1 MKEEVLKLVKKLKRL
16 LSPKFWR
23 IPKKEYKWVV
33 SPKPGP
39 HPKFYSIPL
48 QIVVRDI
55 LKLADTAKEA
65 ITIIRRGEILVDGK
79 PRKDYGYPVGL
90 FDSIS
95 IPLAKKYYRVVPI
108 SNGLTLIEISA
119 KESSKKICK
128 IKNKTSIKGK
138 TQLNLS
144 DGKNILV
151 KDKKYKTGDS
161 LLLEVPSLKVV
172 DHISLAS
179 GNMGIVSKG
188 KNAGKLGKIKEIIPG
203 TIKEEPQIVC
213 EMDGRKQ
220 KILKDMFF
228 VLGKDKPVIEV
239 GE

>member
-1 MKEEVLKLVKKLKRL
+1 LVKKLKRL

-95 IPLAKKYYRVVPI
+95 IPMAKKYYRVVP
-108 SNGLTLIEISA
+108 SSDGLTLIEISA
-119 KESSKKICK
+119 KEAGKKICK
-128 IKNKTSIKGK
+128 IKNKTSVKGK
-138 TQLNLS
+138 IQLNLS

-161 LLLEVPSLKVV
+161 LLLEVPSLKIV
-172 DHISLAS
+172 DHISLTS

-188 KNAGKLGKIKEIIPG
+188 KNSGKFGKIKEIISG

-213 EMDGRKQ
+213 EIDGRKQ

-228 VLGKDKPVIEV
+228 VLGKDKPIIEV

>member
-1 MKEEVLKLVKKLKRL
+1 LVKKLKRL

-48 QIVVRDI
+48 QIIVRDI

-65 ITIIRRGEILVDGK
+65 ITIIRRGEIIVDGK
-79 PRKDYGYPVGL
+79 PRKEYGYPVGL
-90 FDSIS
+90 FDVIS
-95 IPLAKKYYRVVPI
+95 MPLTKKHYRIVP
-108 SNGLTLIEISA
+108 SSDGLTLIEIPA
-119 KESSKKICK
+119 KEANKKICK

-138 TQLNLS
+138 IQLNLS

-151 KDKKYKTGDS
+151 TDKKYKTGDS
-161 LLLEVPSLKVV
+161 LLLEVPSLKIV
-172 DHISLAS
+172 DHIQLAN
-179 GNMGIVSKG
+179 GNMGIVSRG
-188 KNAGKLGKIKEIIPG
+188 KNAGSFGKIKEVIPG
-203 TIKEEPQIVC
+203 TMKEEPKIVC
-213 EMDGRKQ
+213 EIDGRKQ

-228 VLGKDKPVIEV
+228 VLGKDKPLIEV